1 MKKVSFELE
10 LEVHDKLKDEALKEC
25 ISNYMI
31 NEESF
36 GVLVMKVIGEPGSP
50 QHFDINFRKFDLK
63 PKEKPKPKPK
73 PKPKSKAKTKTK
85 K

>member
-36 GVLVMKVIGEPGSP
+36 GVLVMRVIGEPGSP

-63 PKEKPKPKPK
+63 PKEKPKA
-73 PKPKSKAKTKTK
+73 KSKAEAKAK

>member
-36 GVLVMKVIGEPGSP
+36 GVLVMRVIGEPGSP
-50 QHFDINFRKFDLK
+50 PHFDINFRKFDLK
-63 PKEKPKPKPK
+63 PKEKPKA
-73 PKPKSKAKTKTK
+73 KSKAKAKAK

>member
-36 GVLVMKVIGEPGSP
+36 GVLVMRVIGEPGSP

-63 PKEKPKPKPK
+63 PKGKPKA
-73 PKPKSKAKTKTK
+73 KSKAKAKAK

>member
-1 MKKVSFELE
+1 MKKVSFEFE
-10 LEVHDKLKDEALKEC
+10 LEVHDKLRDEDLKKS
-25 ISNYMI
+25 ISDYLI

-63 PKEKPKPKPK
+63 PKEKPKA
-73 PKPKSKAKTKTK
+73 KSKAKAKAK

>member
-10 LEVHDKLKDEALKEC
+10 LEVHDKLKEEALKEC

-36 GVLVMKVIGEPGSP
+36 GVLVMRVIGEPGSP

-63 PKEKPKPKPK
+63 PKEKPKA
-73 PKPKSKAKTKTK
+73 KSKAKAKAK

>member
-36 GVLVMKVIGEPGSP
+36 GVLVMRVIGEPGSP
-50 QHFDINFRKFDLK
+50 QHFDICLLYTSPSPRDATLSRM
-63 PKEKPKPKPK
+63 P
-73 PKPKSKAKTKTK
+73 SSA
-85 K
+85 

>member
-1 MKKVSFELE
+1 MKKVSFEFE
-10 LEVHDKLKDEALKEC
+10 LEVHDKLRDEDLKKC
-25 ISNYMI
+25 ISDYLI

-50 QHFDINFRKFDLK
+50 QHFDINFRNFDLK
-63 PKEKPKPKPK
+63 PKAKPKA
-73 PKPKSKAKTKTK
+73 KAKVKVK

>member
-1 MKKVSFELE
+1 MKKVSFEFE
-10 LEVHDKLKDEALKEC
+10 LEVHDKLRDEDLKKC
-25 ISNYMI
+25 ISDYLI

-63 PKEKPKPKPK
+63 PKEKPKA
-73 PKPKSKAKTKTK
+73 KSKAKAKAK